1 MPQGSFI
8 RQEGA
13 PVRPHCPGA
22 AHHILRVSQYAQVG
36 YQEPVHGS
44 CGLGRQLY
52 EVSEAK
58 RGAE

>member
-22 AHHILRVSQYAQVG
+22 AHDILRVPQYAQIG
-36 YQEPVHGS
+36 YQEPAHGS
-44 CGLGRQLY
+44 CAVRRQLFHD
-52 EVSEAK
+52 VSEV
-58 RGAE
+58 RGC